1 MKGDDT
7 GDVIETCAFVRIR
20 GAKIH
25 IKYITD
31 ILYIDFLIQC
41 EELFSAY
48 NCEMQP
54 SQILKS
60 RFHFSNSFKL

>member
-41 EELFSAY
+41 EELFSA
-48 NCEMQP
+48 
-54 SQILKS
+54 
-60 RFHFSNSFKL
+60 